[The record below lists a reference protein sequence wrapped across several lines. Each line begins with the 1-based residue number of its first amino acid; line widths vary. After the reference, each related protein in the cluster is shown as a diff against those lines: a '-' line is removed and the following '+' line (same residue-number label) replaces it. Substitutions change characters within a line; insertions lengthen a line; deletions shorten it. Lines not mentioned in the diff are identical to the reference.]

1 MGKTARLDSSWIE
14 QGLDKL
20 RSKFSNLV
28 FFETEDPERY
38 TQFLKCWPNYED
50 YRGHILYQY
59 DRWIG
64 LCRYDLEKQRFS
76 PVSMGDGDRYAVQ
89 TAQKKDMETGLR
101 DVSAALRHVD
111 KELRNKPCIF
121 VLKDMESCHGAC
133 QDRDPS
139 LVAALRAWSH
149 DSEAA
154 FQRSAVIC
162 FCAKPDLVVDDHT
175 KQRAAVVKVDLGKDT
190 ERAYVIMQ
198 ASCELGEQIHQVGH
212 QLGRLVRLTAGL
224 NLHQLRSVLLECY
237 SRLGEVD
244 ASEVARLKADWISRE
259 EIVDI
264 VEPQGDFGIVGGY
277 EAVKSFVNKSII
289 DVLKEPERAARF
301 GVPLPR
307 GILLFGPPGT
317 GKTLFGKA
325 LAGETNLPFI
335 NLRTE
340 NLFSRYLGESGR
352 LFGRAIEI
360 AEKNAPA
367 IVFIDEIDRFGRRR
381 GSSSD
386 GASEETRRVFNQIL
400 EWLGDR
406 NRQSILVGTTNRP
419 GDLDSALT
427 RAGRLDYKIP
437 FLYPDSEARAEILH
451 IHLGLTGSYAPLPE
465 DQGGQI
471 KEQIRWLV
479 PKTEYFSGAELEEL
493 ALMVRRNAFNR
504 QAEFVDESDFQAA
517 VESFTISHGQRKRE
531 TEDYLNYAK
540 EYTNDTSFL
549 NSLR

>member
-1 MGKTARLDSSWIE
+1 MSKKAGFDSSWIE
-14 QGLDKL
+14 EGLGKL

-28 FFETEDPERY
+28 FFETGDPERY
-38 TQFLKCWPNYED
+38 IQFLNCRPGYED

-59 DRWIG
+59 DRWAG
-64 LCRYDLEKQRFS
+64 LCRYEPEKEHFS
-76 PVSMGDGDRYAVQ
+76 PTGMGEEDRFAVK
-89 TAQKKDMETGLR
+89 TAQKTGMGKGLR

-111 KELRNKPCIF
+111 KELKKKPCIF
-121 VLKDMESCHGAC
+121 VLKDMESCQCGC
-133 QDRDPS
+133 QDREPS

-149 DSEAA
+149 DPEVA

-175 KQRAAVVKVDLGKDT
+175 EQRIAVVKIDLGKDA
-190 ERAYVIMQ
+190 ERAYVIMETSRQ
-198 ASCELGEQIHQVGH
+198 LGEEFHQVGQ

-237 SRLGEVD
+237 AHKGKID
-244 ASEVARLKADWISRE
+244 PSEVARLKADWISRE

-277 EAVKSFVNKSII
+277 QAVKNFVNKNII
-289 DVLKEPERAARF
+289 DVLAEPEHAARF

-317 GKTLFGKA
+317 GKTLFAKA

-367 IVFIDEIDRFGRRR
+367 IVFIDEIDRFGQRR
-381 GSSSD
+381 GASND

-406 NRQSILVGTTNRP
+406 DRKSILVGTTNRP
-419 GDLDSALT
+419 DDLDSALT

-437 FLYPDSEARAEILH
+437 FLYPDEEARAEILH
-451 IHLGLTGSYAPLPE
+451 IHLGLTGTYTPLPE
-465 DQGGQI
+465 EGNGLI
-471 KEQIRWLV
+471 EEQIGWMV
-479 PKTEYFSGAELEEL
+479 SKTEYFSGAELEEL
-493 ALMVRRNAFNR
+493 VLVVRRNAFNR
-504 QAEFVDESDFQAA
+504 QTEFVGEEDFRLA
-517 VESFTISHGQRKRE
+517 VENFTINHDQRKQE
-531 TEDYLNYAK
+531 VEEYFNYAK
-540 EYTNDTSFL
+540 TYTNDAHFL
-549 NSLR
+549 DSMK